1 MNVATRWKT
10 LTGMAL
16 TLACATQMPAWSE
29 QPAEPASTAP
39 LRWTPYRTA
48 APDSGERAPAL
59 LPPAQSAGAAAP
71 TATPPAA
78 QPRMSTAPAP
88 RAAGPF
94 PAAMVP
100 EGVPPIPGQ
109 MPPRSFQSPANSL
122 SRPLPR
128 TAAGMPRGAAGLDTD
143 GSMFGMKLLRAP
155 QGDQGRPLL
164 GAEGFSRQ
172 VGGMGELGPGR
183 ASDVRMT
190 GGDAPRFDPRAT
202 AMARTRGQRVA
213 LSADGMPSVM
223 ARSPQ
228 AADTGAEA
236 ARPRVTARRAS
247 APPASAAPLPTPAQ
261 APVETAPPQP
271 AFDPRSLQFDRQQM
285 MEGEMMGPSMGQES
299 MTMDGMPMD
308 GMPGGMSGGMP
319 GGMEGYAGEGYASEG
334 YGSEYGDGMML
345 PGEGPLPGGPEGWK
359 GDYQLHVPSPFDDP
373 YACEDGDCYGCLP
386 GSVYGAQMVAWLRQ
400 FGRPYYGWRWYRDF
414 TASVGVTSFQNT
426 SDLGIHGNYGFNQY
440 ANWAMPFWNALGV
453 GWQIGI
459 RGVEAN
465 FQPTQVK
472 AANGA
477 LIFNNQSRNQTFLT
491 TGFFTR
497 AFEGRGLQGGIVY
510 DYLSDNWYD
519 NVDLAQIR
527 GELSYVWGYNEVGF
541 WGTYNV
547 ANTNGIFTTGSSPTN
562 FADTLDLYTGFYRL
576 HFGDANELKVWGGAS
591 GQGDFLTGA
600 LVRAPMNRSLA
611 LEGTFTYL
619 IPSTSQTVALP
630 RGNASLTYAEQAWQ
644 TSVNLV
650 YYPACRARRSLASP
664 YRPLFEVADNGSM
677 IRSVSIPQHQKIR

>member
-1 MNVATRWKT
+1 MNVAARWKT
-10 LTGMAL
+10 LSGMAL
-16 TLACATQMPAWSE
+16 ILACATPMPARSE
-29 QPAEPASTAP
+29 QPAAPASTAP
-39 LRWTPYRTA
+39 LRWAPYRSA
-48 APDSGERAPAL
+48 ASDSGERAPAL
-59 LPPAQSAGAAAP
+59 LPSAQPAVAAAS

-78 QPRMSTAPAP
+78 QPRMPSAPPALAE
-88 RAAGPF
+88 RPF

-109 MPPRSFQSPANSL
+109 MPPRSFQAPANPL

-128 TAAGMPRGAAGLDTD
+128 AAAGLPRETAGFNTD

-183 ASDVRMT
+183 AGDVRMT

-213 LSADGMPSVM
+213 LNADGMPSVM

-228 AADTGAEA
+228 ADDSGAEA

-247 APPASAAPLPTPAQ
+247 APPTPAAPLPTPAQ
-261 APVETAPPQP
+261 APVETAPAQP

-285 MEGEMMGPSMGQES
+285 MEGELIGPSMGEES
-299 MTMDGMPMD
+299 MTMDGMPIND
-308 GMPGGMSGGMP
+308 MP

-334 YGSEYGDGMML
+334 YGAEYGNGMMM
-345 PGEGPLPGGPEGWK
+345 PGEGPLPGGSEGWT

-426 SDLGIHGNYGFNQY
+426 TDLGIHGNYGFNQY

-453 GWQIGI
+453 
-459 RGVEAN
+459 EAN

-472 AANGA
+472 AANGS
-477 LIFNNQSRNQTFLT
+477 LLFNNHSRNQIFLT

-497 AFEGRGLQGGIVY
+497 AFEGRGLQGGVVY

-519 NVDLAQIR
+519 DVDMGQIR

-576 HFGDANELKVWGGAS
+576 HFGDANELKAWGGAS
-591 GQGDFLTGA
+591 GQGDFLLGA

-619 IPSTSQTVALP
+619 IPSTSQTVELP
-630 RGNASLTYAEQAWQ
+630 RGNASVTYAEQAWQ

-677 IRSVSIPQHQKIR
+677 IRSVSIPQNKKIR